1 MEQTE
6 AISLKS
12 NVDLGIM
19 QSVFNL
25 IAAALTASIRMEQAA

>member
-1 MEQTE
+1 M
-6 AISLKS
+6 KS

-19 QSVFNL
+19 QSVFYL